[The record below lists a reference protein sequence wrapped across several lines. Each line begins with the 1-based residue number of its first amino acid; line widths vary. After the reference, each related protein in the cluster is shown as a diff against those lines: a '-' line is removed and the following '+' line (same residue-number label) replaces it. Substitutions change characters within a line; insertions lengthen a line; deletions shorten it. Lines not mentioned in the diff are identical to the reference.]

1 MARRNVDGSSDNR
14 SRRARES
21 RESGAVSAEK
31 PPVEAVALTEEQIR
45 RNEATK
51 ILDAYTFGDFTSRGV
66 VPLPQDYGRSGVP
79 TDLIVRRPVFG
90 LDPTPEREAFI
101 QVVVQSG
108 DNQQIELFNSSAKNG
123 KATANS
129 NFILVS
135 AVRQDTD
142 SVSQQPTFRRWYTYT
157 MGRNSIVLQVNG
169 ILFESDGFP
178 WVSEFIQNYNKYL
191 NPSALIANNALV
203 YLTLDGHTYK
213 GVIFGVTIARSAAE
227 SIQMAQLSFQMIV
240 EEEELDVNRD
250 FESSTEISPAFKF
263 YSKEYEQTWGFPPEA
278 AELLTEVFTGF
289 EQLRGPSGQNVLAAD
304 LQITGPTSVMP
315 IIYPP
320 DVNRALRQAAYA
332 NQVLGYTAYD
342 LNDVRRGVVGA
353 YENYLAS
360 VGSLQPLGG
369 YFFSTDPQDQIF
381 ANQLVGAQNQVS
393 SWLSTYGG
401 SLTGVS
407 VGSSSDARSTIRRD
421 LPQPNPSG
429 WTSL

>member
-1 MARRNVDGSSDNR
+1 
-14 SRRARES
+14 
-21 RESGAVSAEK
+21 VSAEK

-407 VGSSSDARSTIRRD
+407 VGSSSDARATIRRD

>member
-1 MARRNVDGSSDNR
+1 MARSNADQSPGRQ
-14 SRRARES
+14 SRRARSAQEGS
-21 RESGAVSAEK
+21 AVTN
-31 PPVEAVALTEEQIR
+31 AVPDLQTLTSNLEDLQRQQI
-45 RNEATK
+45 AS
-51 ILDAYTFGDFTSRGV
+51 ILAAHDYGDFTSRGV
-66 VPLPQDYGRSGVP
+66 VPLPPDYGRSGVP
-79 TDLIVRRPVFG
+79 QDLIVRRPIFG
-90 LDPTPEREAFI
+90 LDPTPEREAFMQI
-101 QVVVQSG
+101 VVQAG
-108 DNQQIELFNSSAKNG
+108 DNQQIEFFNSSAKNG
-123 KATANS
+123 RATANS
-129 NFILVS
+129 NFIIVS
-135 AVRQDTD
+135 AARQDTD
-142 SVSQQPTFRRWYTYT
+142 SVAQQPTFRRWYTYT
-157 MGRNSIVLQVNG
+157 IGKNAVVLQVNG

-203 YLTLDGHTYK
+203 YLTIDGHTYK
-213 GVIFGVTIARSAAE
+213 GLIFGVTLAKSAAE
-227 SIQMAQLSFQMIV
+227 SIQMAQLSFQMMV

-250 FESSTEISPAFKF
+250 FESSTELSPAFRF

-332 NQVLGYTAYD
+332 NQTLGYTAYD
-342 LNDVRRGVVGA
+342 LNDVRRGVVRA

-369 YFFSTDPQDQIF
+369 YFFSSDPQDQIF

>member
-1 MARRNVDGSSDNR
+1 MSRDPANSNSNR
-14 SRRARES
+14 DTRRARNAQ
-21 RESGAVSAEK
+21 ESGSSSNAAPDPASIVASLGQIDRQQLAAVIASHDF
-31 PPVEAVALTEEQIR
+31 T
-45 RNEATK
+45 
-51 ILDAYTFGDFTSRGV
+51 DFTSRGV
-66 VPLPQDYGRSGVP
+66 VPLPPDYGRSGVP
-79 TDLIVRRPVFG
+79 SDLIVRRPLFG

-101 QVVVQSG
+101 QVVVQAG
-108 DNQQIELFNSSAKNG
+108 DNQQIELFNSSSRNG
-123 KATANS
+123 KAAATS

-157 MGRNSIVLQVNG
+157 IGRNAIVLQVNG

-203 YLTLDGHTYK
+203 YLTVDGHTYK
-213 GVIFGVTIARSAAE
+213 GVIFGVTVARSAAE
-227 SIQMAQLSFQMIV
+227 SIQMAQLSFTMMV
-240 EEEELDVNRD
+240 EEEELDVNRNFD
-250 FESSTEISPAFKF
+250 SDTELSPAFKH
-263 YSKEYEQTWGFPPEA
+263 YAKEYEQTWGYSPEA
-278 AELLTEVFTGF
+278 AERLTEVFVGF
-289 EQLRGPSGQNVLAAD
+289 EQIRGPSGENILAAD
-304 LQITGPTSVMP
+304 LQLTGPTSVMP
-315 IIYPP
+315 LIHPP
-320 DVNRALRQAAYA
+320 DVNRALRMAVYA
-332 NQVLGYTAYD
+332 NQTLGYTAYD
-342 LNDVRRGVVGA
+342 LNEVRRGVVGA

-369 YFFSTDPQDQIF
+369 YFFSSDPQDQIF

-407 VGSSSDARSTIRRD
+407 VGSSSDSRSTIRRD